1 MIGIERPD
9 PKAPKGAAEAD
20 AHTQQSALP
29 DGALR
34 SFDNLWRSVFLAVMP
49 FGVVA
54 LVLGAL
60 FEGPSGQRTA
70 FDAIAYPAL
79 AAGMVL
85 LELLV
90 LVWPRTLRA
99 AVSTAVAGT
108 GAFFV
113 AKLVL
118 LLFFLPVGVDAQHQ
132 MTETFFWVPAV
143 YLLAFVL
150 PHGRA
155 GRLLAATFTGAV
167 LALSLAFSLMPA
179 LRAGRIG
186 LVYALVEMNLANSV
200 QLALTFALIGLK
212 EAYARASA
220 ERHLAQ
226 RYARQD
232 LLTGL
237 PNRRALE
244 ADLETLIGG
253 RDVERAAVLFVDLDG
268 FKVINDTLGHEAGDG
283 LLKLVAERLD
293 GAMRD
298 GDLVA
303 RMSGDEFVV
312 VAAGLRSR
320 AEAGDVAR
328 RIFAALSQ
336 PFSLNDSELGV
347 TVSIGIAFL
356 PEDGD
361 DARTLLRH
369 ADSAMYRV
377 KRSGKNG
384 LKYYSPDIDASMERR
399 GELERDLRTALR
411 EQQMA
416 LAFQPVFDM
425 RDGTL
430 VQVEAL
436 LRWYHPHYGV
446 VSPEEFMPLA
456 EESGAVVAIGGWA
469 LEEACRKLGEWRVE
483 APGLR
488 VGVNVSNL
496 QLAQPSFFGSV
507 VKALQQAAIPAEALE
522 LDLSESIVRG
532 PIEDVQGTLRGL
544 RGLGVGIAIDGFGA
558 GFSSLA
564 HLRDLPVGTVKI
576 AREVVQDLVSN
587 GDGPPFGLATLEAIL
602 GLARHLHLTV
612 VAQGVETRAQ
622 YDRLLALGSTLGQGF
637 FFAPPMPAADV
648 AALVARGGAPTMWG
662 RLKN

>member
-1 MIGIERPD
+1 
-9 PKAPKGAAEAD
+9 
-20 AHTQQSALP
+20 
-29 DGALR
+29 
-34 SFDNLWRSVFLAVMP
+34 MP
-49 FGVVA
+49 FGMLA
-54 LVLGAL
+54 LVVGML
-60 FEGPSGQRTA
+60 FEGPSGQRTS
-70 FDAIAYPAL
+70 FDTFAYPAL
-79 AAGMVL
+79 AGGMVV

-90 LVWPRTLRA
+90 LLWPQSLRA
-99 AVSTAVAGT
+99 AVTTAVAGT
-108 GAFFV
+108 GAFF
-113 AKLVL
+113 AGKLVL
-118 LLFFLPVGVDAQHQ
+118 LLFLLPPGVDPQHQ
-132 MTETFFWVPAV
+132 MTETFFWIPAV

-155 GRLLAATFTGAV
+155 GRVLSAVFTGV
-167 LALSLAFSLMPA
+167 VFALSLVFAVVPG
-179 LRAGRIG
+179 LREGRIG

-212 EAYARASA
+212 EAYARTSA

-244 ADLETLIGG
+244 ADLETLIAG
-253 RDVERAAVLFVDLDG
+253 RSMERAAVLFVDLDG
-268 FKVINDTLGHEAGDG
+268 FKVINDTLGHEAGDE

-293 GAMRD
+293 GAMRE

-312 VAAGLRSR
+312 VAAGLRNR

-336 PFSLNDSELGV
+336 AFGLNGSELGV

-356 PEDGD
+356 PDDGT

-384 LKYYSPDIDASMERR
+384 LKYYSPEIDASMERR

-411 EQQMA
+411 EQQFTV
-416 LAFQPVFDM
+416 AFQPVFDM

-430 VQVEAL
+430 VQLEAL
-436 LRWYHPHYGV
+436 LRWRHPRYGV
-446 VSPEEFMPLA
+446 VSPKEFMPLA
-456 EESGAVVAIGGWA
+456 EESGAVVAVGGWA
-469 LEEACRKLGEWRVE
+469 LEEACRQLGEWRVE
-483 APGLR
+483 SPALR
-488 VGVNVSNL
+488 VSVNVSGL
-496 QLAQPSFFGSV
+496 QLAQPSFFGAV
-507 VKALQQAAIPAEALE
+507 VKALQQAALPAEALE
-522 LDLSESIVRG
+522 LDLNESIVRG
-532 PIEDVQGTLRGL
+532 PISDVQGTLRGL

-576 AREVVQDLVSN
+576 AREVVQDLVQ
-587 GDGPPFGLATLEAIL
+587 GDDDEPPFGLATLEAIL
-602 GLARHLHLTV
+602 GLARHLHLDV

-622 YDRLLALGSTLGQGF
+622 FDRLLAHGCSLGQGF
-637 FFAPPMPAADV
+637 FFAPPMPGGDV
-648 AALVARGGAPTMWG
+648 AALVARGGAPSVWG
-662 RLKN
+662 NLKN